1 MRGIRSYLKRFVMVA
16 AASAVLTFSAADAR
30 AGCGTL
36 VTANLTDHW
45 MWVTVYDLAKLQ
57 HLDWGWVAPHNIR
70 AWHAGGAPTPQSYMC
85 GSYYHVRAQVKPNT
99 DPNPAHAVD
108 GPDIFDTEI
117 QINPQLSNWLA
128 MIAGVVKMGLT
139 CAVGDEVL
147 CAVKWGLEKG
157 ADMAAFGNESNGGV
171 VCLVTHDNAHYWWVE
186 GNDCANKN
194 AKAKPP
200 KVVMF
205 PTTKTVRPGSSTRP
219 NSAYIFRLYRG
230 SDPISTQERDTGK
243 WSTSN
248 PKVAVMEDKYGHFKA
263 LAPGTARIIWTAKG
277 ELASA
282 EVKVEKP

>member
-1 MRGIRSYLKRFVMVA
+1 MTSILATLRRAALGA
-16 AASAVLTFSAADAR
+16 AAVLALAAGNAQ

-57 HLDWGWVAPHNIR
+57 HLDWGWVAPHNLR

-117 QINPQLSNWLA
+117 QINPQLSNWFMVLA
-128 MIAGVVKMGLT
+128 SVVKMGLT
-139 CAVGDEVL
+139 CAAGDEVL

-157 ADMAAFGNESNGGV
+157 ADMAAFGNESTGGV
-171 VCLVTHDNAHYWWVE
+171 VCLLTHDNKHYWWVE

-194 AKAKPP
+194 ANAKPP
-200 KVVMF
+200 KPVMMPASRTVV
-205 PTTKTVRPGSSTRP
+205 PGSNTRS
-219 NSAYIFRLYRG
+219 NSPYHFVLYRG
-230 SDPISTQERDTGK
+230 SAPMSPQEREGGK
-243 WSTSN
+243 WSSSN
-248 PKVAVMEDKYGHFKA
+248 PKVAVVIDQNGHFKA
-263 LAPGTARIIWTAKG
+263 LAPGTAKITWTAKG
-277 ELASA
+277 ESASA
-282 EVKVEKP
+282 EVHVEKH

>member
-1 MRGIRSYLKRFVMVA
+1 MRRFISLLKRIAAVA
-16 AASAVLTFSAADAR
+16 AASFMLMGAADAR

-57 HLDWGWVAPHNIR
+57 HLDWGWVAPHNVR
-70 AWHAGGAPTPQSYMC
+70 GWHAGGAPTPQSYMC

-128 MIAGVVKMGLT
+128 MIASVVKMGLT

-171 VCLVTHDNAHYWWVE
+171 VCLVTHDNRNYWWVE

-205 PTTKTVRPGSSTRP
+205 PTTKTVAPGGSTRP
-219 NSAYIFRLYRG
+219 NSPYRFDLYRG
-230 SDPISTQERDTGK
+230 SAQISAQEREAGT

-248 PKVAVMEDKYGHFKA
+248 PKVAVMVDKNGHIRA
-263 LAPGTARIIWTAKG
+263 VAPGTAKVMWTSKG
-277 ELASA
+277 ESASA
-282 EVKVEKP
+282 EVHVEKR